1 MSIKATFPAGV
12 TDITVNGLHQWDY
25 GQKLEIQ
32 ADDLPA
38 VVEVHFAYAGA
49 RDAVVRVC
57 EVVDGVTEATIPD
70 QCLEQTSPVLA
81 WIYVIDGAAGATA
94 KTVVLPIIARTQ
106 PQPSATVPEEYT
118 DRYTELITAVNAM
131 MGSIQEELENAADT
145 VEARIT
151 EDIADGTLVVPKASR
166 AEEADF
172 AGYAASAGNA
182 NTATEASH
190 AETATTATTADT
202 AAEATH
208 AASADADGDGNDI
221 PSTYLCKQEAPH
233 RMKRINVGAD
243 DPLLVG
249 FENKIRVDS
258 NVFKDGEPVWSVN
271 DIVAVSFSMGDGQIF
286 HGVKTFEAEEDEN
299 GPFVKVACSLVM
311 GQSTLDSS
319 HYHNVG
325 TAIVKIYEVNNS
337 FYIVLD
343 EFYGVGLNY
352 VIDTWYVADI
362 SNWFSTSN
370 PLNTVYLFFE

>member
-1 MSIKATFPAGV
+1 MSLKVIIPTGR
-12 TDITVNGLHQWDY
+12 TEITVNGLHQWDY
-25 GQKLEIQ
+25 GRTIEIH
-32 ADDLPA
+32 ANGLPA
-38 VVEVHFAYAGA
+38 MVEVHFACAGMSE
-49 RDAVVRVC
+49 AVVRSC
-57 EVVDGVTEATIPD
+57 AVVDGAVTAAVPD
-70 QCLEQTSPVLA
+70 MCLEQTTPIVA
-81 WIYVIDGAAGATA
+81 WVYAVGEMAGAT
-94 KTVVLPIIARTQ
+94 VLTITLPVTPRTR
-106 PQPSATVPEEYT
+106 PQPGETVPEEVA
-118 DRYTELITAVNAM
+118 DKYTEAVAAMNDLVAEYEQTTAEVKAE
-131 MGSIQEELENAADT
+131 IKTELEQ
-145 VEARIT
+145 ELSS
-151 EDIADGTLVVPKASR
+151 GTLVVPKASR

-182 NTATEASH
+182 NTAT
-190 AETATTATTADT
+190 TADT

-208 AASADADGDGNDI
+208 AASADADGNGNDI

-243 DPLLVG
+243 DPLLAG

-286 HGVKTFEAEEDEN
+286 QGVKTFEAEEDEN
-299 GPFVKVACSLVM
+299 GPFVKIACSLVM
-311 GQSTLDSS
+311 RQNVLDESNQF
-319 HYHNVG
+319 HTVG

-343 EFYGVGLNY
+343 DFYGVGLNLSSG
-352 VIDTWYVADI
+352 VWVMGDI

>member
-118 DRYTELITAVNAM
+118 DRYTELITAANTM

-182 NTATEASH
+182 
-190 AETATTATTADT
+190 TTATTADT

-208 AASADADGDGNDI
+208 AASADADGNGNDI

-243 DPLLVG
+243 DPLLAG

-258 NVFKDGEPVWSVN
+258 NVFKNGEPVWSVD

-299 GPFVKVACSLVM
+299 GPFVKFACSLVM
-311 GQSTLDSS
+311 RQNVLDESNQF
-319 HYHNVG
+319 HTVG
-325 TAIVKIYEVNNS
+325 TAIVKIYEVNSS

-343 EFYGVGLNY
+343 EFYGVGLNLSSG
-352 VIDTWYVADI
+352 VWVMGDI